1 MIIELFGAAGA
12 GKSTLAR
19 ALADALT
26 SQGHRVRL
34 VCSARPAETRLDA
47 PSWPMRLAAPCLRGA
62 KLAGAIATLIRVP
75 TDDDRFARALLGC
88 AAPAGPLGR
97 LRRLRYLA
105 DLHRSWREAARF
117 DGLAIFDQGLMSAL
131 GSLMM
136 SGARLHD
143 EHLDAALDLVPR
155 ADLLVFVD
163 TPRALIET
171 RLRRR
176 LSAQS
181 WLERRFEPDLA
192 TSLRQVDAVERLM
205 AALAAS
211 GASPVCAFSHD
222 ESALRQSVRSLVR
235 EVSRI
240 EAPMRQP
247 SRCSA

>member
-19 ALADALT
+19 ALADALAAD
-26 SQGHRVRL
+26 GHRVRL
-34 VCSARPAETRLDA
+34 VCSARPSEAMRNQS
-47 PSWPMRLAAPCLRGA
+47 SWPMRLAAPALRGV
-62 KLAGAIATLIRVP
+62 KLAGAIATLMRVP
-75 TDDDRFARALLGC
+75 TDDDRFARALLDC
-88 AAPAGPLGR
+88 AAPASPLER
-97 LRRLRYLA
+97 MRRLRYLA
-105 DLHRSWREAARF
+105 NLHRSWREAERF

-136 SGARLHD
+136 SGAPLDD
-143 EHLDAALDLVPR
+143 EHLDAALKLVSR

-176 LSAQS
+176 LGAQS

-192 TSLRQVDAVERLM
+192 ASLRQVDAVERLT
-205 AALAAS
+205 AALVAS
-211 GASPVCAFSHD
+211 GASPVRASSHD
-222 ESALRQSVRSLVR
+222 ESALRESVRSLVK

-240 EAPMRQP
+240 EAPTREP
-247 SRCSA
+247 LRCSA